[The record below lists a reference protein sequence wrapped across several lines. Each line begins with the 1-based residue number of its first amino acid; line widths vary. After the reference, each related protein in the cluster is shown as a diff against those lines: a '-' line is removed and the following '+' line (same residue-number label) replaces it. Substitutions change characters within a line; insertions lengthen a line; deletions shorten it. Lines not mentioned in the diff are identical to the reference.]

1 MKTCELSAH
10 GPHVSLPSPLSL
22 GAAVVARSA
31 PEETVTSSF
40 ASFIHAVRPE
50 HLSKTVRHRSKRMI
64 LDSIGV
70 GLVGSTTHVFDI
82 ALQYCRVGTA
92 PYLPCSY
99 VVPTLTPPPQPRPY
113 FRADVGLSPCSRGVF
128 WYQAITASLK
138 VLTRISLPFT
148 GAVLFSC
155 CELCLWQARRK
166 ALPDTGCVHQ
176 RSCGKAGS
184 SRRSSALWCLQR
196 H

>member
-10 GPHVSLPSPLSL
+10 GPHVSLPPPFSL

-50 HLSKTVRHRSKRMI
+50 HLSKTVRQRSKRMI

-82 ALQYCRVGTA
+82 ALRYCRVGEA
-92 PYLPCSY
+92 PYYL
-99 VVPTLTPPPQPRPY
+99 VVT
-113 FRADVGLSPCSRGVF
+113 
-128 WYQAITASLK
+128 
-138 VLTRISLPFT
+138 
-148 GAVLFSC
+148 
-155 CELCLWQARRK
+155 
-166 ALPDTGCVHQ
+166 
-176 RSCGKAGS
+176 
-184 SRRSSALWCLQR
+184 
-196 H
+196 